1 MDHDIGQIFLGSM
14 GGMEQKQCICFLR
27 VFIVYI
33 VLGMVKMHALPGL
46 ILWSSLWM
54 AKIPAQQ
61 RLAVGITPPYLYQLS
76 ESFSSWLEWMFYL
89 IRVDNFQLHDY
100 VMMIL

>member
-1 MDHDIGQIFLGSM
+1 
-14 GGMEQKQCICFLR
+14 
-27 VFIVYI
+27 
-33 VLGMVKMHALPGL
+33 MVKMHALPGL

-76 ESFSSWLEWMFYL
+76 ESFFQLIGMVVL
-89 IRVDNFQLHDY
+89 LTVIRVDNFQLHDY

>member
-1 MDHDIGQIFLGSM
+1 MELDEAMADAWTMILAKSFWEVWVHGTKAMYMFLH
-14 GGMEQKQCICFLR
+14 

-46 ILWSSLWM
+46 IFWSSLWM

-61 RLAVGITPPYLYQLS
+61 RLAVGITPPYLYQLT
-76 ESFSSWLEWMFYL
+76 ESFSS
-89 IRVDNFQLHDY
+89 
-100 VMMIL
+100 

>member
-1 MDHDIGQIFLGSM
+1 MADAWATILTKSFREVWEAWNKSNLL
-14 GGMEQKQCICFLR
+14 FLR

-76 ESFSSWLEWMFYL
+76 KRF
-89 IRVDNFQLHDY
+89 FQLIGMD
-100 VMMIL
+100 VLLN